1 MKSKSL
7 YTVLFIL
14 LISAPL
20 SIYAQDKV
28 TIKSDIYVAEDEIRA
43 NVFSF
48 GGNIIIKGK
57 VKESVFSIGGSI
69 TVEGEVGEQ
78 ILGIGSDIY
87 LKSSSTIMG
96 DIVSIG
102 GSFTRD
108 PGTIIKGD
116 TLYFKSPG
124 DLFTKDTLISSRIFP
139 LYLIFKLVTSFIWL
153 IFAIVLALILPRQI
167 SFASDQINESFW
179 PIIGTGLLSLIL
191 FIALCLF
198 SALLSLF
205 IIGIPILLSLILL
218 AVIIKILG
226 NVIIFHFCGKS
237 ISKLLGSRHP
247 SILMSIFL
255 GFILITLLTSIPILG
270 VLISFF
276 FTMMAWGVVIRT
288 KFGTT
293 ENWFKRKLPE
303 ETNT

>member
-14 LISAPL
+14 LISAPF

-276 FTMMAWGVVIRT
+276 LTIMAWGVVIRT

>member
-1 MKSKSL
+1 MRLKSL
-7 YTVLFIL
+7 YLVLFIL
-14 LISAPL
+14 LTLTPL
-20 SIYAQDKV
+20 SIHAQDKIA
-28 TIKSDIYVAEDEIRA
+28 IKSDIYVAEDEIRT

-48 GGNIIIKGK
+48 GGNITIKGK
-57 VKESVFSIGGSI
+57 VKESVFSFGGSI

-87 LKSSSTIMG
+87 LKSNSTVMG

-102 GSFTRD
+102 GSFTKE
-108 PGTIIKGD
+108 PGTTIGGD

-124 DLFTKDTLISSRIFP
+124 DLFTKKIFSSSHIFP
-139 LYLIFKLVTSFIWL
+139 FYLTFKLITSFIWL

-167 SFASDQINESFW
+167 SYASDQISESFG
-179 PIIGTGLLSLIL
+179 PIFGTGLLSLIL

-198 SALLSLF
+198 STLLSLL
-205 IIGIPILLSLILL
+205 IIGIPLLLSLILL

-226 NVIIFHFCGKS
+226 NVIIFHFAGKS
-237 ISKLLGSRHP
+237 VSKLLGNKHP
-247 SILMSIFL
+247 SLMLSIFF

-270 VLISFF
+270 ALISFF
-276 FTMMAWGVVIRT
+276 LTILAWGVVIKT

-293 ENWFKRKLPE
+293 ENWFKRQLPE

>member
-1 MKSKSL
+1 MKSKLL
-7 YTVLFIL
+7 YTVLSIL

-20 SIYAQDKV
+20 SIHAQDKV

-57 VKESVFSIGGSI
+57 VKESVVSLGGSI
-69 TVEGEVGEQ
+69 TVEGEVGEE

-87 LKSSSTIMG
+87 LKSGSTVMG

-102 GSFTRD
+102 GSITRD
-108 PGTIIKGD
+108 PGTTINGD

-124 DLFTKDTLISSRIFP
+124 DLFTKKTLRSSHIFS
-139 LYLIFKLVTSFIWL
+139 LYLIFKLITSFIWL

-167 SFASDQINESFW
+167 YYASDQINESFG
-179 PIIGTGLLSLIL
+179 PIFGTGLLSLIL
-191 FIALCLF
+191 FMALCLF
-198 SALLSLF
+198 SVLLSLLV
-205 IIGIPILLSLILL
+205 IGIPILFSLILL
-218 AVIIKILG
+218 ALIIKILG
-226 NVIIFHFCGKS
+226 NVIIFHFFGKS
-237 ISKLLGSRHP
+237 IAKPFGTSHP

-270 VLISFF
+270 VLISFLL
-276 FTMMAWGVVIRT
+276 TIMAWGVVIRT